1 MSERSSPD
9 DGNLQLP
16 PSTNGEISHSES
28 RMPFG
33 GGAGRMGRNRR
44 GRFIKGNQGGPGN
57 PFAAQVARVRQEVFA
72 AVSPDIVREIM
83 AALIVRALT
92 GDLNAAKL
100 VLAYAVGVPDAAP
113 DPDEVDLEE

>member
-1 MSERSSPD
+1 M
-9 DGNLQLP
+9 
-16 PSTNGEISHSES
+16 SHSQA
-28 RMPFG
+28 RVPFG
-33 GGAGRMGRNRR
+33 GGARRIGRNRR

-57 PFAAQVARVRQEVFA
+57 PFAAHVARVRQAVFA
-72 AVSPDIVREIM
+72 AVSPDTVREIM

-100 VLAYAVGVPDAAP
+100 VLAYAVGPPDAAP